1 MSTVYYPCSLSCK
14 PTPVTGERRKQGA
27 WCGYSQATN
36 SWGLEPSW
44 GHLASSSGE
53 EIKCWQLLIHTVFFG
68 FHLSI
73 GLQTEAP
80 TESVETL
87 PEITFLFNQGLAI
100 VAQALNSPSPASY
113 SSGPELTI
121 SVSCAEMTAMSHS
134 QLPTPFLTNMQ
145 CLQGFQRLQSWNCKK
160 SYSDRTNSV
169 YTKTR
174 QEPGSQFKH
183 TASRVW

>member
-1 MSTVYYPCSLSCK
+1 M
-14 PTPVTGERRKQGA
+14 
-27 WCGYSQATN
+27 
-36 SWGLEPSW
+36 
-44 GHLASSSGE
+44 
-53 EIKCWQLLIHTVFFG
+53 
-68 FHLSI
+68 
-73 GLQTEAP
+73 
-80 TESVETL
+80 ETL

-134 QLPTPFLTNMQ
+134 QLPMPFLTNMQ
-145 CLQGFQRLQSWNCKK
+145 CLQGFQRLQSWDCKK

-183 TASRVW
+183 TASRVWEWLLLIPGLRRLRQENRDFEANLVYVASKHLIDFWLGFFSNLWNDSLNNCNWAKQTPRTVSGDRKSPSSGSHATTSRL